1 MQVTAGT
8 GCRVLYL
15 AGQGNVVSS
24 NTIEIARG
32 RLLWTHVTSV
42 QQPGRHG
49 FLFTLV
55 VSTHSGRQSGLKKKI
70 PVGSS
75 SVE

>member
-1 MQVTAGT
+1 MTAGT
-8 GCRVLYL
+8 GGRVLYL

-49 FLFTLV
+49 FFC
-55 VSTHSGRQSGLKKKI
+55 SRW
-70 PVGSS
+70 SS
-75 SVE
+75 LHIQAGKVA

>member
-1 MQVTAGT
+1 MTAGT
-8 GCRVLYL
+8 GCRVLHL

-49 FLFTLV
+49 FSV
-55 VSTHSGRQSGLKKKI
+55 HVGRLYTFRQAKWLKKI